1 MDDDCDRGFP
11 VSRTDRFLPDPPPLF
26 AWRGN
31 GIVLFGEHAEGRWVV
46 TRGWLA
52 DDTLTSVRRWT
63 FAAAAPFCGQV
74 RRLVRDA
81 TSDDAVARENWL
93 AALAW
98 TEAQVRP
105 TQP

>member
-1 MDDDCDRGFP
+1 MDDDRDRGFP
-11 VSRTDRFLPDPPPLF
+11 VSRTDCFPPAPPPLF

-31 GIVLFGEHAEGRWVV
+31 GIVLFGELAEGRWVIV
-46 TRGWLA
+46 RGWLA

-98 TEAQVRP
+98 TEAQDRP

>member
-1 MDDDCDRGFP
+1 MDDDRDRGFP
-11 VSRTDRFLPDPPPLF
+11 ASRTDCSAPAQPPLF

-52 DDTLTSVRRWT
+52 DDTLTSVRRWS
-63 FAAAAPFCGQV
+63 FAAAGPFCGQV

-81 TSDDAVARENWL
+81 TSDNAVAREHWL

-98 TEAQVRP
+98 SETQGGP
-105 TQP
+105 TSP